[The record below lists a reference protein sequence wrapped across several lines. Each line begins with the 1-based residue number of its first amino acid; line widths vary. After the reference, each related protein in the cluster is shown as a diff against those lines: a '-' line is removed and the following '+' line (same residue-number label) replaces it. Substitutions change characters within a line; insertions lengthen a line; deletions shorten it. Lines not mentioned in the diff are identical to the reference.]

1 MTKSCILQK
10 LGHGS
15 YEVFLCR
22 RPYCYNVIYGYQTF
36 TIPVPFAGRFSLD
49 IKAGAGVVN
58 GHSVTPFTLVT
69 TTTTTTTVRE
79 LSCIVELLM
88 LVFK

>member
-36 TIPVPFAGRFSLD
+36 TIPVPFAGRLSLN
-49 IKAGAGVVN
+49 IN

-69 TTTTTTTVRE
+69 TTTSTTVRE
-79 LSCIVELLM
+79 LSCIVEWLM
-88 LVFK
+88 LVLK